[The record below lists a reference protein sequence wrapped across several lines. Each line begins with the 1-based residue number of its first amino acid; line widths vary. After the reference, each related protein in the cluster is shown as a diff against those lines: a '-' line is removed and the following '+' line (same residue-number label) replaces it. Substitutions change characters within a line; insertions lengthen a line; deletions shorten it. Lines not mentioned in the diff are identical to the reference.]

1 MIGVLKF
8 ATAKAEPSAPRMLSD
23 KTGASGGCSGTAETN
38 GFVFHVIIDAAAA
51 PGTKS
56 LSGGNATEVEPC
68 DNVAVEFVLEGKE
81 DSVILNVFVA
91 ISTEPFPD
99 AASKTFASAFKLPWI
114 TDAL

>member
-1 MIGVLKF
+1 MGVLRL
-8 ATAKAEPSAPRMLSD
+8 ATCRAEPSAPRTLSD
-23 KTGASGGCSGTAETN
+23 KIGASGAWSGIAETN

-68 DNVAVEFVLEGKE
+68 DKVAVALTSAGR
-81 DSVILNVFVA
+81 DASVILNVVVA

-99 AASKTFASAFKLPWI
+99 AASKTFASAFKLP
-114 TDAL
+114 